1 MMRIAYCEDEA
12 AQAELVCSM
21 MESWGERRQEFV
33 EVVLFESAEEFLF
46 KNEDFPYDAVFL
58 DIAMRQMNGMEL
70 ARTIRKKDKKLPIA
84 FLTADKTFAIE
95 GYEVRA
101 VRYLTKPVTA
111 EKLDSLLDGIYD
123 RRVAAYQ
130 NKLLKNEVDE
140 VHNIYLTM
148 RGWRHDYHNH
158 MQSVKAYL
166 AMNNL
171 AEAPKTLAVSD
182 IDLCVVIGNL
192 IDNAVEACEKVA
204 PEHQFIRLYIGILQK
219 QLYLS
224 VSNATCETVRKF
236 DEQYISS
243 KRDDNRYLLEF
254 SHVSFRYPGST
265 QDILKDVSMTFR
277 IGEKLALV
285 GLNGAGKT
293 TLIKLL
299 CRLYEPTAG
308 EIRLNGINIA
318 KYDYEEY
325 IQIFSVV
332 FQDFCLYDFPL
343 EENVASGG
351 AVDSA
356 RLQRALELAGIWERI
371 QELPQKEKTLLGHEN
386 GQGVLLSGG
395 EAQKVA
401 IARALYKDAPFVILD
416 EPAAALDPF
425 AEAEVYENFNTL
437 VQDKTAVYISH
448 RMSSCKFCDRIVV
461 LDGGRILEEGTHE
474 ALLQKKGRYYMLYS
488 TQASYYTH

>member
-1 MMRIAYCEDEA
+1 MRIAYCEDEA

-21 MESWGERRQEFV
+21 MESWGERRQEPV
-33 EVVLFESAEEFLF
+33 EVILFESAEEFLF

-171 AEAPKTLAVSD
+171 AEARAYLDALEQDLDDINLLFNTGNINADAILNAKISLAIKKGIRVDYKATVPRALTVSD

-204 PEHQFIRLYIGILQK
+204 SENQFIRLYIGILQK

-224 VSNATCETVRKF
+224 VSNATNEVVRKL
-236 DEQYISS
+236 DEQYIST
-243 KRDDNRYLLEF
+243 KRGNHGHGLKRINKIVDKYGGFINRKNE
-254 SHVSFRYPGST
+254 PGVFVT
-265 QDILKDVSMTFR
+265 
-277 IGEKLALV
+277 
-285 GLNGAGKT
+285 
-293 TLIKLL
+293 
-299 CRLYEPTAG
+299 
-308 EIRLNGINIA
+308 EIML
-318 KYDYEEY
+318 
-325 IQIFSVV
+325 
-332 FQDFCLYDFPL
+332 PL
-343 EENVASGG
+343 
-351 AVDSA
+351 
-356 RLQRALELAGIWERI
+356 
-371 QELPQKEKTLLGHEN
+371 
-386 GQGVLLSGG
+386 
-395 EAQKVA
+395 
-401 IARALYKDAPFVILD
+401 
-416 EPAAALDPF
+416 
-425 AEAEVYENFNTL
+425 
-437 VQDKTAVYISH
+437 
-448 RMSSCKFCDRIVV
+448 
-461 LDGGRILEEGTHE
+461 
-474 ALLQKKGRYYMLYS
+474 
-488 TQASYYTH
+488 